1 VENYGGGAVA
11 SPRTK
16 SQTSGPLFDRLA
28 ESDADEDRDEATDA
42 TAEPEA
48 RPVRTDVI
56 PRGDVSELRRR
67 GHEETA
73 GNRRRFRPAA
83 RRVKR
88 TLRHVD
94 PITVLKLSLIFY
106 ACLIVVGLVVMAIVY
121 SWLDGIGLFKAVEDI
136 ARGSEFLN
144 KGESLGVTLWV
155 VERWTFLIGLAL
167 GLVASLANVFL
178 AVLYNVA
185 ADLVGGLGIT
195 FVERD
200 L

>member
-1 VENYGGGAVA
+1 VA

-16 SQTSGPLFDRLA
+16 AQTSGPLFDRLA

-42 TAEPEA
+42 TAEAEG

-56 PRGDVSELRRR
+56 PRGDTSELRRR
-67 GHEETA
+67 GLEETS
-73 GNRRRFRPAA
+73 GSRRRRFRPAA

-106 ACLIVVGLVVMAIVY
+106 ACLIVVGLVFVAIVY
-121 SWLDGIGLFKAVEDI
+121 SWLDGIGLFKAIEDI

-167 GLVASLANVFL
+167 GLVATLANVFL
-178 AVLYNVA
+178 ALLYNVA
-185 ADLVGGLGIT
+185 ADLVGGLGMT

>member
-1 VENYGGGAVA
+1 VA

-16 SQTSGPLFDRLA
+16 SQTGPLFDRLA

-42 TAEPEA
+42 TAEAEA

-56 PRGDVSELRRR
+56 PRGDISELRRR
-67 GHEETA
+67 GQEETS
-73 GNRRRFRPAA
+73 GDRRRRFRPAA

-106 ACLIVVGLVVMAIVY
+106 ACLIVVGLVSVAIVY
-121 SWLDGIGLFKAVEDI
+121 SWLDGIGLFKAIEDI

-185 ADLVGGLGIT
+185 ADLVGGLGMT

>member
-1 VENYGGGAVA
+1 MA

-16 SQTSGPLFDRLA
+16 AESSGPLLDRVA
-28 ESDADEDRDEATDA
+28 ESDTDEDRDAAAEA
-42 TAEPEA
+42 AETEA

-56 PRGDVSELRRR
+56 PRGDISELRRR
-67 GHEETA
+67 GREPTPSTP
-73 GNRRRFRPAA
+73 RRRYRPAA

-88 TLRHVD
+88 ALRHVD
-94 PITVLKLSLIFY
+94 PISVLKLSLIFY
-106 ACLIVVGLVVMAIVY
+106 ACLLVVGLVLVAIVY
-121 SWLDGIGLFKAVEDI
+121 SWLDGIGLFDAIEDI

-155 VERWTFLIGLAL
+155 VERWAFLIGLVL
-167 GLVASLANVFL
+167 GLVASLTNVVL
-178 AVLYNVA
+178 ALLYNAA
-185 ADLVGGLGIT
+185 ADLVGGLGMT

>member
-1 VENYGGGAVA
+1 MA

-16 SQTSGPLFDRLA
+16 SQSSGPLFDRLA
-28 ESDADEDRDEATDA
+28 DSDADEDRDEAAEA
-42 TAEPEA
+42 TAEAEA

-56 PRGDVSELRRR
+56 PRGDISELRRR
-67 GHEETA
+67 GQEESA
-73 GNRRRFRPAA
+73 GNRRRRFRPAA

-106 ACLIVVGLVVMAIVY
+106 GCLIVVGLVGVAIVY
-121 SWLDGIGLFKAVEDI
+121 SWLDGIGLFKAIEDI

-167 GLVASLANVFL
+167 GLVASLTNVFL

-185 ADLVGGLGIT
+185 ADLVGGLGLT
-195 FVERD
+195 FVERV

>member
-1 VENYGGGAVA
+1 
-11 SPRTK
+11 
-16 SQTSGPLFDRLA
+16 
-28 ESDADEDRDEATDA
+28 
-42 TAEPEA
+42 
-48 RPVRTDVI
+48 
-56 PRGDVSELRRR
+56 
-67 GHEETA
+67 
-73 GNRRRFRPAA
+73 
-83 RRVKR
+83 
-88 TLRHVD
+88 
-94 PITVLKLSLIFY
+94 
-106 ACLIVVGLVVMAIVY
+106 MAIVY

>member
-1 VENYGGGAVA
+1 VA

-16 SQTSGPLFDRLA
+16 AQTSGPLFDRLA
-28 ESDADEDRDEATDA
+28 ESEADEDRGEATDA
-42 TAEPEA
+42 TAEAEG

-56 PRGDVSELRRR
+56 PRGDISELRRR
-67 GHEETA
+67 GQEETS
-73 GNRRRFRPAA
+73 GNRRRRFRPAA

-106 ACLIVVGLVVMAIVY
+106 ACLIVVGLVFVAIVY
-121 SWLDGIGLFKAVEDI
+121 SWLDGIGLFKAIEDI

-144 KGESLGVTLWV
+144 KGESLGVTLWS

-178 AVLYNVA
+178 ALLYNVA
-185 ADLVGGLGIT
+185 ADLVGGLGMT